1 MIIKN
6 GNVLNDSFK
15 FETTDI
21 EISGQ
26 KIAKIDKN
34 ITSDEVI
41 DATDCYVVPGFVD
54 THMHGAMGEEFISYN
69 DNTFEKIASY
79 EAQHGTTSL
88 VPAISAGVKEE
99 LLTAIRNMKKCVQT
113 ELDDCAKVWGL
124 HMEGPFFS
132 VAFKGAHKPENI
144 RNTDIVEFKELY
156 NEADGILKIMTLAPE
171 LPGAEE
177 VVRYAT
183 ENGVCISAGHTS
195 ATCDEL
201 KKSVE
206 WGVKLGTHLFN
217 AMSPLK
223 HREPGAVGGILYEDI
238 KCELICD
245 FYHVR
250 PEAISLVYRLK
261 GREKINMITDSI
273 LAAGLPDGDY
283 IEHNQSIHVVNGQSR
298 LDDGTINGGTSCL
311 VDGVR
316 NLVSIGIPLED
327 ACMMASKNPAQTV
340 GIYDKT
346 GSITEG
352 KLADIVVL
360 DKELNLKH
368 VILRGKKLF

>member
-1 MIIKN
+1 M
-6 GNVLNDSFK
+6 
-15 FETTDI
+15 
-21 EISGQ
+21 
-26 KIAKIDKN
+26 
-34 ITSDEVI
+34 
-41 DATDCYVVPGFVD
+41 
-54 THMHGAMGEEFISYN
+54 
-69 DNTFEKIASY
+69 
-79 EAQHGTTSL
+79 
-88 VPAISAGVKEE
+88 
-99 LLTAIRNMKKCVQT
+99 
-113 ELDDCAKVWGL
+113 
-124 HMEGPFFS
+124 
-132 VAFKGAHKPENI
+132 
-144 RNTDIVEFKELY
+144 
-156 NEADGILKIMTLAPE
+156 
-171 LPGAEE
+171 
-177 VVRYAT
+177 
-183 ENGVCISAGHTS
+183 
-195 ATCDEL
+195 
-201 KKSVE
+201 
-206 WGVKLGTHLFN
+206 FN

>member
-6 GNVLNDSFK
+6 GTVLNDSFS
-15 FETTDI
+15 FEKADI

-26 KIAKIDKN
+26 IIEKIDKQLN
-34 ITSDEVI
+34 SCQII
-41 DATDCYVVPGFVD
+41 DATDCYVVPGFID
-54 THMHGAMGEEFISYN
+54 THMHGARGAEFIAF
-69 DNTFEKIASY
+69 DDDTFRKIALY

-99 LLTAIRNMKKCVQT
+99 LLRAIGYIKQCVKNET
-113 ELDDCAKVWGL
+113 DGCAKVWGV

-156 NEADGILKIMTLAPE
+156 NEAEGCLKIMTLAPE

-177 VVRYAT
+177 VVRFAT

-195 ATCDEL
+195 ATFDEL

-206 WGVKLGTHLFN
+206 WGVQLGTHLFN

-223 HREPGAVGGILYEDI
+223 HREPGAVGGILHEDI

-250 PEAISLVYRLK
+250 PEVIKLVYRLK

-283 IEHNQSIHVVNGQSR
+283 IEHNQTIHVVNGQSR

-311 VDGVR
+311 IDGVK

-346 GSITEG
+346 GSITKG
-352 KLADIVVL
+352 KLADIVIL
-360 DKELNLKH
+360 DKDLNLKH
-368 VILRGKKLF
+368 VIMRGKQLF